1 MCTQSASSTSRRED
15 ADHLYFSPDSLW
27 DVADD
32 AFFAKQNPCCPALH
46 FEAMPRLSPAGW
58 TILYVVVSLLIFVGF
73 ILAALATWKQ
83 SPHAM
88 YCQVSCPFHI
98 PPVCSSLTKRGLL
111 SRNDTGAV
119 VSTVSTI
126 PFF

>member
-1 MCTQSASSTSRRED
+1 
-15 ADHLYFSPDSLW
+15 
-27 DVADD
+27 
-32 AFFAKQNPCCPALH
+32 
-46 FEAMPRLSPAGW
+46 MPRLSPAGW

-88 YCQVSCPFHI
+88 YCQVSCPLQI
-98 PPVCSSLTKRGLL
+98 PPAYSSLTRSDFL
-111 SRNDTGAV
+111 RDYTGAV